1 MTLPSQNTPGPD
13 HRAPKGKLK
22 LWNYT
27 EPSRLRAIAAA
38 VVALVASLGL
48 TLPFD
53 LPGIVE
59 AAIPLL
65 AFLVPIV
72 QGEATR
78 AAVVSPQR
86 ADLIA
91 AGRASTGLANG
102 PTGA

>member
-1 MTLPSQNTPGPD
+1 MPNIPGVGD
-13 HRAPKGKLK
+13 HAAPKSGLR
-22 LWNYT
+22 WANYA
-27 EPSRLRAIAAA
+27 EPARLRSITAA

-53 LPGIVE
+53 LPGIIE

-65 AFLVPIV
+65 AFLVPLI

-91 AGRASTGLANG
+91 AGRATTGLADG
-102 PTGA
+102 PQV